1 MITLLPIQ
9 HVNLALSLRLALVLH
24 QQLLP
29 PCDDAFF
36 LPWGYVFSFVCAP
49 RYVFFLLCNLQLATA
64 ERGTH
69 ALNKRFLRR

>member
-36 LPWGYVFSFVCAP
+36 LPSGYVFSFVCAP
-49 RYVFFLLCNLQLATA
+49 RYVFFLTLQSATCNCRTGNTCF
-64 ERGTH
+64 E
-69 ALNKRFLRR
+69 